1 MDFQIAHSLPGRI
14 RLRYERKSLSMRQ
27 AMLVQM
33 LVSMQ
38 EELMELD
45 QLADSYTTEHRS
57 QSVAKLKAIADKL
70 N

>member
-1 MDFQIAHSLPGRI
+1 
-14 RLRYERKSLSMRQ
+14 MRQ

-45 QLADSYTTEHRS
+45 KLADSYKTENRS
-57 QSVAKLKAIADKL
+57 QFVAKLKAIADKL